1 MLSCSTVKA
10 DSADVFCTFINL
22 IKNVIFLLL
31 TSSTTE
37 QLRYYAHLLAV
48 TYEFV
53 SKIFLKTLLTAN
65 RKEFSCDLFSGMAC
79 VPYNK
84 HGKHFNLSR

>member
-1 MLSCSTVKA
+1 MHS
-10 DSADVFCTFINL
+10 
-22 IKNVIFLLL
+22 
-31 TSSTTE
+31 
-37 QLRYYAHLLAV
+37 HAV
-48 TYEFV
+48 TYDFV

-65 RKEFSCDLFSGMAC
+65 GKEFSCDLFCGMAS